1 MRSKAKAALLVS
13 AVLWVVAMM
22 VWPGCTTPPLKS
34 SRKPIL
40 SRKKEDFAFPKSP
53 PPSRSEIVGKF
64 GEPDAWLPELRVA
77 CYRVN
82 EVTKRNL
89 ELFVVIPVN
98 VWKRPG
104 YVDVAFIEFDES
116 DHVRRSGMRTE
127 YYNDKDVFEK
137 HLGGWPALAK
147 KWLASQE
154 PKKHER

>member
-1 MRSKAKAALLVS
+1 M
-13 AVLWVVAMM
+13 
-22 VWPGCTTPPLKS
+22 
-34 SRKPIL
+34 
-40 SRKKEDFAFPKSP
+40 
-53 PPSRSEIVGKF
+53 
-64 GEPDAWLPELRVA
+64 A

-116 DHVRRSGMRTE
+116 DHVRRSGMSTE
-127 YYNDKDVFEK
+127 DKDAVDANF
-137 HLGGWPALAK
+137 GGWAK

-154 PKKHER
+154 LKQREH